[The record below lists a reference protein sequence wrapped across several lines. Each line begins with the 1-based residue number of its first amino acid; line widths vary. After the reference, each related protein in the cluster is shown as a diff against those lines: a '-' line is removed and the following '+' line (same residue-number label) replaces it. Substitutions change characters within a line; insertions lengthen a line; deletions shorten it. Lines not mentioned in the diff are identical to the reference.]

1 MDNIT
6 KLKLLV
12 EEAEMQSN
20 KLYVKNVKVAAT
32 KLRATMQDIK
42 KVCQDIR
49 KSALDHQHN
58 LPTKTRPGKDGG
70 AAAGEADEE

>member
-12 EEAEMQSN
+12 EDADLQAK
-20 KLYVKNVKVAAT
+20 KLYEKNVKVSAT

-42 KVCQDIR
+42 KMCQEIR
-49 KSALDHQHN
+49 NHALDYQHN
-58 LPTKTRPGKDGG
+58 LPTKTRPAKGDAP
-70 AAAGEADEE
+70 AADDEE